1 MYVKSRAI
9 KTLSLI
15 SLMTLVLTSC
25 SSSAGDT
32 SLETD
37 ISTPQAR
44 AATYNRDF
52 AASTIE
58 WLCRE
63 YLGLGCPDVPEVG
76 PIDSSKFDKNLS
88 ITVEADANFEYVNVH
103 IPMAWGEDA
112 GFYCNY
118 QKSDGWNDYAFN
130 ALIKE
135 FFWDLKFNI
144 ENRGYPPTLLPSK
157 GFIFTSDYTL
167 YSKYKQDRLGID
179 IPRTV
184 LKKWSGDRIGV
195 STEDAKVIITEG
207 DVFIDYRKAHTLGE
221 LMWHPKSIDFCWFTE
236 DGKSVGNWFRY

>member
-1 MYVKSRAI
+1 MKTRTI

-15 SLMTLVLTSC
+15 SLITLILTSC
-25 SSSAGDT
+25 SSSTSDT
-32 SLETD
+32 SSETD
-37 ISTPQAR
+37 ISTPQAK
-44 AATYNRDF
+44 AAAYNQDF

-63 YLGLGCPDVPEVG
+63 YLGLGCPDVPAVG
-76 PIDSSKFDKNLS
+76 PMDPSQFDKNLS
-88 ITVEADANFEYVNVH
+88 ITVEADANFEYINVH

-112 GFYCNY
+112 DFYCNY
-118 QKSDGWNDYAFN
+118 QKSEGWNDYSFN

-144 ENRGYPPTLLPSK
+144 ENRDYPPTLLPSK

-195 STEDAKVIITEG
+195 STEDANVIITEG

-236 DGKSVGNWFRY
+236 DGKTVGNWLKY

>member
-1 MYVKSRAI
+1 
-9 KTLSLI
+9 
-15 SLMTLVLTSC
+15 MTLVLTSC
-25 SSSAGDT
+25 SSGAGET

-236 DGKSVGNWFRY
+236 DGKSVGYWLRY